1 MVDLVI
7 NYDIPY
13 DADDYI
19 HRVGRTARKGKRG
32 QAISIITQYDI
43 GLIKNIEKEIN
54 EQLEPYEELK
64 EKEVLDKM
72 AEISKARKLV
82 KIVKNYCLKHLTKF
96 VENARVGT

>member
-7 NYDIPY
+7 NYDIPH

-43 GLIKNIEKEIN
+43 NLIKSIENEIGDK
-54 EQLEPYEELK
+54 LEPYEELK
-64 EKEVLDKM
+64 EKDVLDNM
-72 AEISKARKLV
+72 TEVAKARKII
-82 KIVKNYCLKHLTKF
+82 KIVRNHSISHYLMVFF
-96 VENARVGT
+96 VENV